1 MKSIILYLNS
11 VQPLVFKVVDVM
23 CFRQVCVFA
32 GVYACTYDVCVCVCV
47 HVYVY
52 VCVCACMWTCM
63 YMCDSVYVCV
73 CVCVCVCARAYSY
86 MYGKHA
92 MYYIVYSSIISM
104 LMCHRDSYGP

>member
-32 GVYACTYDVCVCVCV
+32 GVYACTYDVCVCV
-47 HVYVY
+47 HVYVC

-73 CVCVCVCARAYSY
+73 CVCVCVRARTHTCMAN
-86 MYGKHA
+86 MQC
-92 MYYIVYSSIISM
+92 II
-104 LMCHRDSYGP
+104 